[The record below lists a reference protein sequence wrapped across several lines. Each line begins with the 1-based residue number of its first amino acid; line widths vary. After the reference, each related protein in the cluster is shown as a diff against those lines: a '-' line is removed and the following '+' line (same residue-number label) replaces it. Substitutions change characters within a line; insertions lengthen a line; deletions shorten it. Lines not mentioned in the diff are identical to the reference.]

1 MVGEAVKVTEVPAQI
16 VVAVALIFTE
26 TGMFGFTVMA
36 TGALVTGLG
45 EGHNA
50 EEVTVTVT

>member
-1 MVGEAVKVTEVPAQI
+1 VPAQI